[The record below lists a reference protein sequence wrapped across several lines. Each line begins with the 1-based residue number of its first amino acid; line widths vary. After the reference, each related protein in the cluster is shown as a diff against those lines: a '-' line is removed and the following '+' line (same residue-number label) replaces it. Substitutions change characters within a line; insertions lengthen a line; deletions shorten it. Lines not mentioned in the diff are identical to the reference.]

1 MDMMKRCKIWLK
13 NQFGCMYNRVLWVLA
28 LLWMF
33 QFRLMAQDGGGQ
45 GGGQGAQSGDNSAA
59 FIEGIDN
66 AAETISA
73 TFDSV
78 CNLVLVVAAVVGAVG
93 AARIYIKWNN
103 GDQDV
108 TKSIVG
114 WGGACLFLVATS
126 AVLRAIFL

>member
-1 MDMMKRCKIWLK
+1 MMKRCKIWLK
-13 NQFGCMYNRVLWVLA
+13 NQFGCMYNRGLWVLA

-33 QFRLMAQDGGGQ
+33 QFRLMAQSGGGGQ
-45 GGGQGAQSGDNSAA
+45 GGQGGQSGDNSAA

-66 AAETISA
+66 AADTISA

-93 AARIYIKWNN
+93 AARICMKWNN
-103 GDQDV
+103 GDQEV
-108 TKSIVG
+108 TKSIGG
-114 WGGACLFLVATS
+114 WGGACLFFVATS

>member
-1 MDMMKRCKIWLK
+1 MMKRCKIWLK
-13 NQFGCMYNRVLWVLA
+13 NQFGCMYNRGLWVLA

-45 GGGQGAQSGDNSAA
+45 GGGQGGQSGDNSAA

-66 AAETISA
+66 AADTISA

-93 AARIYIKWNN
+93 AARIYIKWTN

-114 WGGACLFLVATS
+114 CGGACLFLVATS

>member
-1 MDMMKRCKIWLK
+1 MMKRCKIWLK
-13 NQFGCMYNRVLWVLA
+13 NQFGCMYNRGLWVLA

-33 QFRLMAQDGGGQ
+33 QFRLMAQSGGGGQ
-45 GGGQGAQSGDNSAA
+45 GGQGGQSGDNSAA

-66 AAETISA
+66 AADTISA

-114 WGGACLFLVATS
+114 SGGACLFLVATS